1 MIRTPF
7 RAPLRALAVA
17 GAAALALSATA
28 LSTAAEAKSGSF
40 KGQGRYKVSGKVTV
54 VKSGGGHVL
63 RLTGFRS
70 TSGPDLYVYVG
81 RGGPSRRI
89 GRLRSTS
96 GSQTYRLPRGVGPN
110 DISSVHIHCRRFS
123 STFGTAR
130 LR

>member
-1 MIRTPF
+1 MFRT
-7 RAPLRALAVA
+7 LSM
-17 GAAALALSATA
+17 GAAVLASTFALTSI
-28 LSTAAEAKSGSF
+28 AEAKSGSF
-40 KGQGRYKVSGKVTV
+40 RGQGRYKVSGKATI
-54 VKSGGGHVL
+54 VKSGGGFAV
-63 RLTGFRS
+63 RLSGFRT

-96 GSQTYRLPRGVGPN
+96 GAQTYRLPKGVTPAS
-110 DISSVHIHCRRFS
+110 ISTVHIHCRKFS